1 MIAAWMLYATAVAAV
16 LGLAALAAER
26 ALALYRLPARHLW
39 LAAMAVGFSL
49 PLLALGPWPGA
60 RGDGALAP
68 VIALPAVWAGPADT
82 FSRVGELAA
91 SLDAVLLA
99 GWAVT
104 SLVILIALGA
114 SLRRLR
120 RERGRWTRRA
130 VAGRPVLVSPDLGP
144 ALVGLSPGAIVIPE
158 WFLELPAETQ
168 RLAMLHEQEHLEAGD
183 TRFLALGV
191 CLAALSPWNPALWWQ
206 VRRLRAAVELDC
218 DTRVLAAGVHPGGY
232 ANALLQVGERSR
244 PAAFPLPALAES
256 RSMLSRR
263 VGAMFTKR
271 IKRAW
276 LRAAGYGAAAAVLL
290 VVACEAPAPDR
301 GAEDPTGVPAGAA
314 AAGEVFAE
322 GAPGI
327 ESPERLSFPT
337 PAYPRL
343 LFEAGVE
350 GTVVSRFI
358 VGTDG
363 RVEAGSVEIVE
374 STNRAFEAPT
384 RHAIEIAVFRPGRM
398 NGEAVRV
405 RVQMP
410 LRFTTQPPP
419 GPVRIAR

>member
-1 MIAAWMLYATAVAAV
+1 MIAAWMLYATAVAGV

-26 ALALYRLPARHLW
+26 ALALYRLPARHVW
-39 LAAMAVGFSL
+39 LAAMAVGFFL
-49 PLLALGPWPGA
+49 PLLARVPWPGA
-60 RGDGALAP
+60 RGDGALSP

-91 SLDAVLLA
+91 SLDAFLLA

-120 RERGRWTRRA
+120 RERLRWTRRA
-130 VAGRPVLVSPDLGP
+130 VEGRPVLVSPHLGP

-191 CLAALSPWNPALWWQ
+191 SLAAFMPWNPALWWQ

-218 DTRVLAAGVHPGGY
+218 DRRVLGGGVNPGTY
-232 ANALLQVGERSR
+232 ANALLLVGERSR
-244 PAAFPLPALAES
+244 PVAFPLPALAES

-263 VGAMFTKR
+263 IGAMFTKR

-290 VVACEAPAPDR
+290 VVACEAPAPER
-301 GAEDPTGVPAGAA
+301 AGQDPTGLPAGAV

-322 GAPGI
+322 GAPGV

-343 LFEAGVE
+343 LLQAGVE
-350 GTVVSRFI
+350 GRVLSRFV

-363 RVEAGSVEIVE
+363 RAEPGSIEILEV
-374 STNRAFEAPT
+374 SNRAFEAPV
-384 RHAIEIAVFRPGRM
+384 RHAIESALFRPGRM

-410 LRFTTQPPP
+410 LMFTTDPLP
-419 GPVRIAR
+419 GSARIAR